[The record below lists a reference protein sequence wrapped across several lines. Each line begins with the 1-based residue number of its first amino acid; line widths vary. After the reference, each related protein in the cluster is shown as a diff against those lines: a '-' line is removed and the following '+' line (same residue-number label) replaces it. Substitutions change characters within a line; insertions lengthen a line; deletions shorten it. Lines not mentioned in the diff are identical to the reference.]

1 MCWEGG
7 GVLPI
12 MPHTGGS
19 PKKGLPFLR
28 LDGCE
33 IVGISQV
40 VGYGREGKLSFWSV
54 KGPIHFYGCKI
65 GTFTLWLGM

>member
-1 MCWEGG
+1 MGCVLE

-19 PKKGLPFLR
+19 APKRVTPLFLR
-28 LDGCE
+28 LDVHE

-54 KGPIHFYGCKI
+54 KGPIHFMAVK
-65 GTFTLWLGM
+65 

>member
-1 MCWEGG
+1 MASGSREGVCVGRG
-7 GVLPI
+7 GYSLLCP
-12 MPHTGGS
+12 TQEAL

-28 LDGCE
+28 LDGYE

-54 KGPIHFYGCKI
+54 KGPIHFMAVK
-65 GTFTLWLGM
+65 

>member
-7 GVLPI
+7 GTPYYA
-12 MPHTGGS
+12 PHRRLC
-19 PKKGLPFLR
+19 PKKGYPFLR
-28 LDGCE
+28 LDGYE

-54 KGPIHFYGCKI
+54 KGPIHFMAVK
-65 GTFTLWLGM
+65 